1 MNYLKAVLLG
11 LLQGLTE
18 FLPVSSSGHLV
29 LAQKLLGI
37 EIPGVTFEVFLHVG
51 TLISVIWVFRER
63 IANIIKSFLL
73 LFKKEEWARFA
84 DNDDRRFGLFLIAAS
99 IPTAII
105 AFLLNDF
112 IEKAFG
118 STLFVGIA
126 LLITGGLLWVAD
138 VLPGGNKDISK
149 TTALD
154 AILIGVFQGVAIFP
168 GISRSGAT
176 ISGALFRKLDK
187 RTAAEFSFLL
197 SIPAILGGALVEVI
211 KISRDAAGVA
221 MDWLFYLV
229 GIVTAAAAGIFAIRF
244 FIKLLLRDRLRTFAV
259 YCWLVGVFVI
269 IITL

>member
-11 LLQGLTE
+11 LIQGLTE

-29 LAQKLLGI
+29 LAERMLGV
-37 EIPGVTFEVFLHVG
+37 EAPGKTFAVFLHVG

-84 DNDDRRFGLFLIAAS
+84 DNADRRFGLLLIAAS

-105 AFLLNDF
+105 AFLLKEYID
-112 IEKAFG
+112 KAFD
-118 STLFVGIA
+118 SPLFVGIA

-138 VLPGGNKDISK
+138 TLPGGNKDISK

-154 AILIGVFQGVAIFP
+154 AILIGLFQGVAIFP

-197 SIPAILGGALVEVI
+197 SIPAILGGALVEAI
-211 KISRDAAGVA
+211 KISQDVAGAAI
-221 MDWLFYLV
+221 DWLFYLA
-229 GIVTAAAAGIFAIRF
+229 GIVAAAAAGIFAIRF
-244 FIKLLLRDRLRTFAV
+244 FIRLLVRDKLRFFAV
-259 YCWLVGVFVI
+259 YCWLIGVVVI
-269 IITL
+269 LITL

>member
-1 MNYLKAVLLG
+1 MDYLKAVLLG
-11 LLQGLTE
+11 LIQGLTE

-29 LAQKLLGI
+29 LAQRLLGI

-63 IANIIKSFLL
+63 LANIIKSFLV
-73 LFKKEEWARFA
+73 LFKKEEWSRFA
-84 DNDDRRFGLFLIAAS
+84 ASQDRRFGLLLIAAS

-126 LLITGGLLWVAD
+126 LLVTGGLLWVAD
-138 VLPGGNKDISK
+138 TLPGGNKDIAK

-154 AILIGVFQGVAIFP
+154 AILIGVFQGIAIFP

-197 SIPAILGGALVEVI
+197 SIPAIVGGALVEVI
-211 KISRDAAGVA
+211 KISQEAAGAA
-221 MDWLFYLV
+221 MGWLFYLL
-229 GIVTAAAAGIFAIRF
+229 GIVAAAAAGIFAIRF
-244 FIKLLLRDRLRTFAV
+244 FIRLLVRDRLRIFAV
-259 YCWLVGVFVI
+259 YCWLVGVIVI
-269 IITL
+269 LITL